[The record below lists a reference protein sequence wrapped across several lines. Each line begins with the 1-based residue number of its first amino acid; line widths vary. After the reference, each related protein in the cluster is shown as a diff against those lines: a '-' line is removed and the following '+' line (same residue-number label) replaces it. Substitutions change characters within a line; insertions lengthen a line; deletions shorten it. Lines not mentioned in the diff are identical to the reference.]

1 MQNILDKIDHLIS
14 DQVNEVLSHP
24 KFKTLE
30 SNGTTLRARSEQKRT
45 LAQ

>member
-1 MQNILDKIDHLIS
+1 MDHLIS

-30 SNGTTLRARSEQKRT
+30 STWFSIDDLGSVDISI
-45 LAQ
+45 